1 MNLSEV
7 TNIGTSRPVIG
18 KDVLELLSTAMYVDP
33 LTIYR
38 EYVQN
43 AADAIDD
50 ARAAGLLRA
59 DEGAIAITIDP
70 TTRTIT
76 IRDNGVGITADA
88 FQAILTAIGASSKRG
103 TGARGFRG
111 VGRLSGLAYARE
123 LTFRASAAGETH
135 AHALTWNCRALR
147 SVLRDFDDRRELPE
161 IVGAIT
167 AVEETSEVP
176 AEEHFFEVTLTGV
189 PRIGDDRLL
198 SPAAVSDY
206 LAQVAPVPMAPQFTL
221 AADVDAQLGS
231 LSDIR
236 RLAITVNGEAPLTRP
251 FADEMPVDAGRPLC
265 LRECRFIEIPSVD
278 GGVAALAWVAHH
290 DYEGAIHASTNVRGL
305 RARVGDI
312 QVGDSNLFEDI
323 FPETRFNAWTV
334 GEVHIFDP
342 RIVPNGRRDDFE
354 RNVHLANL
362 KNHLAPLGRE
372 VAVRCRTSSRERK
385 RIRDFE
391 LAHQAALENI
401 AILEQGSLAPNACEH
416 VALAVDMTV
425 MKMEKLA
432 APDNLLDGEGRE
444 RVAIEEVKTR
454 LEAVT
459 RSTTSSS
466 PLERMAPERKAHYE
480 EMFSLIY
487 ECAANRS
494 AAKALVDRILA
505 KLA

>member
-135 AHALTWNCRALR
+135 AHALTWDCRALR

-444 RVAIEEVKTR
+444 RAAIEEVKTR

-459 RSTTSSS
+459 RSTPSSS